1 MRKVYLYLFIG
12 ITAIALMTVIV
23 FNFDPN
29 TETWGSLLLGA
40 AFGYLFVRMIRN
52 RRQKNVK

>member
-1 MRKVYLYLFIG
+1 MKKVYLYLFIG
-12 ITAIALMTVIV
+12 IAAIALMTVIV

-40 AFGYLFVRMIRN
+40 AFGYLLVRVMKN
-52 RRQKNVK
+52 RRQKSAK

>member
-1 MRKVYLYLFIG
+1 MRKVYWYLFIG
-12 ITAIALMTVIV
+12 IAAIALMTVIV
-23 FNFDPN
+23 FSFDPN

-40 AFGYLFVRMIRN
+40 AFGYLFVRMIKN